1 MKIYEINYSK
11 LFNDKYNDYGLC
23 DRIEAETEHE
33 ALQILYKKHKNINY
47 ILSIIEL

>member
-11 LFNDKYNDYGLC
+11 FFNGNYNDCWLC

-47 ILSIIEL
+47 ILSITEL